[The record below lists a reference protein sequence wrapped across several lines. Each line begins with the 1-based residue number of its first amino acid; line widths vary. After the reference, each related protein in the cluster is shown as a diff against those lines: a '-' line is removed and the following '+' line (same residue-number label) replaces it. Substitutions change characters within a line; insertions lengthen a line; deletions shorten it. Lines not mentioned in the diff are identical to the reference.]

1 MGTEIANRA
10 DLAAQLFMDGY
21 NCGQAVAIAF
31 ADRYGFTKTQ
41 MARLAAAF
49 GGGIARQRMT
59 CGTVLA
65 LAVLTG
71 LEETDGN
78 PANREATARCMNI
91 GKRLTEEFKEQFGSA
106 VCGEILGLKGFD
118 KAHGKATDS
127 PIPEQFRSK
136 PCALKVMIAARLFEK
151 YLNEKQATDGET
163 MAPATRCQ

>member
-1 MGTEIANRA
+1 METEIVNRS
-10 DLAAQLFMDGY
+10 DVAAQLFMEGY
-21 NCGQAVAIAF
+21 NCGQAVAAAF
-31 ADRYGFTKTQ
+31 ADRYGLTKAQ

-78 PANREATARCMNI
+78 PAERESTARCMDLAR
-91 GKRLTEEFKEQFGSA
+91 RLTEDFKEQFGSA

-118 KAHGKATDS
+118 KAQGKATGT
-127 PIPEQFRSK
+127 PVPEQFKSK
-136 PCALKVMIAARLFEK
+136 PCALKVMIAVRLFEK
-151 YLNEKQATDGET
+151 YLNEKDTTDNDTTAQATHC
-163 MAPATRCQ
+163 R